1 MPFNISSVFKPIS
14 NFSSQ
19 VIGSGKSSRFK
30 ALCGAVALVAAGVG
44 LGIFYHW
51 RKPALT
57 ASLPPARV
65 ALAPLAN
72 AEVPPAPLPRVIG
85 TPANLG
91 PAAVAA
97 PPLEPVRDPFDIC
110 SSHLLRL
117 KAEQKNERVNEWIEG
132 VVNMYSNDPEL
143 DHNQVLIKLSHLL
156 KNQCQ
161 PHGPYPEHFANDIIR
176 KFSQVALENQ
186 WTLDLFP
193 ANPQLCNDPDRMLAN
208 LDIYGGALEY
218 ASEGLRGDANFML
231 HALQKD
237 PLALMFAS
245 QELKQNRS
253 FLLPAIN
260 ANPLVF
266 PYVPHAYKRDP
277 EAVCLAVAQRGS
289 LLQHASTE
297 IRANRDMV
305 IIAISQDPN
314 ALQFACPDLQNDPEV
329 LRHLAGE

>member
-30 ALCGAVALVAAGVG
+30 PLCGAVAVVAAGVG

-65 ALAPLAN
+65 ALAPL
-72 AEVPPAPLPRVIG
+72 PRVIG

-97 PPLEPVRDPFDIC
+97 ALLEPVRDPFDIC

-143 DHNQVLIKLSHLL
+143 DQNQVLIKLSHFL

-208 LDIYGGALEY
+208 LDVYWGALEY
-218 ASEGLRGDANFML
+218 ASEGLRGDANFIL

-253 FLLPAIN
+253 FILAAIN

-277 EAVCLAVAQRGS
+277 EAVCLAVAERGS

-297 IRANRDMV
+297 IRANRDVV
-305 IIAISQDPN
+305 IIAISQDRD
-314 ALQFACPDLQNDPEV
+314 ALQFASTDLQNDPEILTFV
-329 LRHLAGE
+329 AGE